1 MVLRSCFMMLIDC
14 GKLHQKLIKIVK
26 VHQLEVK
33 LTSVQSIDL
42 MSLGIWASRVVCAD
56 ISMVKFHVSE
66 MKDARSI
73 LFSFVHETSDSIASF
88 FDEIAKEVRIVVLT
102 VD

>member
-1 MVLRSCFMMLIDC
+1 MMLVDC
-14 GKLHQKLIKIVK
+14 GKLDQKLIKVVK

-56 ISMVKFHVSE
+56 ISMVKFHVPE
-66 MKDARSI
+66 MEDARSI
-73 LFSFVHETSDSIASF
+73 LFSFAQHS
-88 FDEIAKEVRIVVLT
+88 
-102 VD
+102 